1 MYWTFLSKNMLL
13 RIQYTLFWVGGFTI
27 SEMNPDI
34 TLRIQWILCIM
45 YLLDP
50 NKKIKEQKHPGEI
63 TDTIVD
69 DFYVYSLM

>member
-1 MYWTFLSKNMLL
+1 
-13 RIQYTLFWVGGFTI
+13 
-27 SEMNPDI
+27 
-34 TLRIQWILCIM
+34 M

-69 DFYVYSLM
+69 DFYVYSLMWRLMLPAVFF